1 MTHSIKGSD
10 DLHIEAIA
18 IHFNENFWG
27 DQFLQLP
34 EMVPVSKLFNQARRG
49 IKITG
54 KTQKLLIPKMEA
66 MLRCKNAQRISG
78 LLSMLQ
84 LIADSSDCQYLSSI
98 GFSKT
103 YDFAIT
109 DKINLIYS
117 YTFENFQSQISIK
130 EVATEVNISPNSFC
144 RYFKTRTL
152 KTYWQFLLEVRIGF
166 ACKLLIEG
174 EMSVAQICYECG
186 FNNLSN
192 FNRHFKTL
200 LGKTPLQ
207 YSKSHVAS
215 NIY

>member
-1 MTHSIKGSD
+1 
-10 DLHIEAIA
+10 
-18 IHFNENFWG
+18 
-27 DQFLQLP
+27 
-34 EMVPVSKLFNQARRG
+34 
-49 IKITG
+49 
-54 KTQKLLIPKMEA
+54 
-66 MLRCKNAQRISG
+66 
-78 LLSMLQ
+78 MLQ

-117 YTFENFQSQISIK
+117 YTFENFQSPISIK